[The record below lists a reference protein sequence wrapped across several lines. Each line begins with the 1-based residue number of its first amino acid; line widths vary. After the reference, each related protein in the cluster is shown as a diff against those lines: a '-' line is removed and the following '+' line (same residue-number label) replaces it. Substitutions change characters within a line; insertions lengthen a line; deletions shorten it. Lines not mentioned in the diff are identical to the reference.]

1 MSDGAGPQPLDSKGN
16 ETGTPLAAG
25 SVNANEVVVKVEYPY
40 FVNTSA
46 ADTLTKMALTTASYI
61 EPQCVAE
68 TQAGR
73 HQFALPAAFGV
84 AKIEYFDTVA
94 NAYKPMSVSDFTASE
109 YQQEVQGKQVA
120 YKKYVRNTVGL
131 SGATK
136 FKVTFTK
143 A

>member
-1 MSDGAGPQPLDSKGN
+1 M
-16 ETGTPLAAG
+16 
-25 SVNANEVVVKVEYPY
+25 
-40 FVNTSA
+40 
-46 ADTLTKMALTTASYI
+46 
-61 EPQCVAE
+61 
-68 TQAGR
+68 
-73 HQFALPAAFGV
+73 